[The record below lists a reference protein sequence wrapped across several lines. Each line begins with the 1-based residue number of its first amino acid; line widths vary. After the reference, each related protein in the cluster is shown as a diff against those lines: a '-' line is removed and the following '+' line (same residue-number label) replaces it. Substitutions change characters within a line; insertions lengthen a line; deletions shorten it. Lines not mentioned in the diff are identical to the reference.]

1 MNNARRYN
9 KPYLPIH
16 KNAIKLLE
24 TLEPLFQ
31 TLERELDDLLS
42 STSTRELLAPR
53 LLLEEGVR
61 DGEDVEM
68 DEVVQEEG
76 RVVVEE
82 LERVWFNSNGETA
95 EGIRERR
102 EDKIRKEREEVE
114 RKVREEEERVRI
126 VEEEK
131 TRVEE
136 EKLKN
141 ERLEKEKE
149 EKEQEAKKKASTVGK
164 GKKRNVEIAELEDK
178 IEEGTGEAEK
188 KSEER
193 SDRGRFKKGN
203 PGPVA
208 KKAKV
213 EEPRIEEVTKL
224 EVEDVS
230 SRDTFKLFETG

>member
-1 MNNARRYN
+1 M
-9 KPYLPIH
+9 
-16 KNAIKLLE
+16 
-24 TLEPLFQ
+24 
-31 TLERELDDLLS
+31 
-42 STSTRELLAPR
+42 APR

-82 LERVWFNSNGETA
+82 LERVWFNSNGESA

-114 RKVREEEERVRI
+114 RKVREEEERVRKV

-131 TRVEE
+131 RVEQ
-136 EKLKN
+136 EKLEN